1 MRSIKT
7 SLIAGIAATVAMAAP
22 AAAADMP
29 MVYKAAPVVVEQ
41 FGGWY
46 LRGDIGMTNQKVN
59 SIDNLLFTPAV
70 QVLHKEFETG
80 MLFGVGV
87 GYQFNNWFRA
97 DVTGEYRGK
106 TAFRGLDIYP
116 GGTNDY
122 YGTKSEWLF
131 LANAYIDLGTWWC
144 VTPFVGAG
152 IGYSRNTMD
161 NFRDVNAPNLALAY
175 GNSHSQW
182 EFAWALHA
190 GIAYKVTKNFTAE
203 LAYRYVNLG
212 DFQSGDLI
220 GYNGINNYNNPML
233 FNGVSSQDV
242 KLALRWSLNAG
253 DNFNSPLTVAPAYA
267 PPPVYAPPAPA
278 YSPPPPLMRKG

>member
-1 MRSIKT
+1 M
-7 SLIAGIAATVAMAAP
+7 
-22 AAAADMP
+22 
-29 MVYKAAPVVVEQ
+29 
-41 FGGWY
+41 
-46 LRGDIGMTNQKVN
+46 
-59 SIDNLLFTPAV
+59 
-70 QVLHKEFETG
+70 
-80 MLFGVGV
+80 
-87 GYQFNNWFRA
+87 
-97 DVTGEYRGK
+97 
-106 TAFRGLDIYP
+106 
-116 GGTNDY
+116 
-122 YGTKSEWLF
+122 
-131 LANAYIDLGTWWC
+131 
-144 VTPFVGAG
+144 
-152 IGYSRNTMD
+152 
-161 NFRDVNAPNLALAY
+161 NAPNLALAY

-190 GIAYKVTKNFTAE
+190 GLAYKVTKNFTAE
-203 LAYRYVNLG
+203 IAYRYVNLG